1 MKSSGILNSL
11 GGNVNSRLLR
21 NGLVWLVVI
30 GAVIAIA
37 YFIFGGGEDVETIA
51 FGEVVEE
58 IKKGEVESLTVN
70 GKDLEVLYFSTDPE
84 VENIKKTEISEST
97 DIVTYLTDEGI
108 AITGAQSGKPNAV
121 NVTFK
126 ESGRS
131 GWLNIFLNLL
141 PFLIFGLFLL
151 LILRNAQGSN
161 SQAMSF
167 GKSKAR
173 LFGGS
178 KVTVTFLDVAG
189 ADEAKE
195 ELVEVVEFLKFP
207 EKFSAL
213 GAKIPKG
220 VLLVGPPGTGKTLL
234 SRAVAGEAGVPFF
247 SISGSEFVEMFVGVG
262 ASRVRDLFEQAKKNS
277 PCIVFVDEIDAV
289 GRQRGAGLGG
299 SHDEREQTLNQIL
312 VEMDG
317 FDTGTNV
324 IILAATNRP
333 DILDPALL
341 RPGRFDRKVI
351 LDAPDVKGREAIL
364 NVHMKGKPFDE
375 DVVPATIAKSTPGF
389 SGADLANLVN
399 EAAILAARRN
409 RKIISMDEFE
419 EAVDRVIAGPE
430 RKSRV
435 MNDHEKKLTAYHE
448 GGHTVLAH
456 FLEHH
461 DPPHKVTIVA
471 RGMAGGY
478 TRFLPD
484 EEAHYRTPKMFKDQ
498 LSAALGGLVAEEIIY
513 GESSTGPSSDLE
525 QVTQIARSMVTR
537 WGMSEQLGPRTFGK
551 NDEMVFLGNTISD
564 SRNYSEKIAEQID
577 DEVRS
582 IIAEAHTRATELL
595 TKHRDLLDKLVDV
608 LMEEET
614 MEGEHLTRLLDS
626 NPEDPWPPDDLK
638 PKDPGPT
645 SSPEDEGDTSTP
657 TFEPVIKPGLAWEG
671 GNTNTSVNS

>member
-1 MKSSGILNSL
+1 MNR
-11 GGNVNSRLLR
+11 RLLR
-21 NGLVWLVVI
+21 NGFVWLIVI

-37 YFIFGGGEDVETIA
+37 YFIFGGGEDVETVA
-51 FGEVVEE
+51 FGEVMED

-70 GKDLEVLYFSTDPE
+70 GKDIEVLYFSTDPE

-97 DIVTYLTDEGI
+97 DILTYLRDENI
-108 AITGAQSGKPNAV
+108 AITGAQSGKANAV
-121 NVTFK
+121 NVTVK

-189 ADEAKE
+189 TDEAKE

-364 NVHMKGKPFDE
+364 NVHMKGKPFHE
-375 DVVPATIAKSTPGF
+375 DVVPSTIAKSTPGF

-399 EAAILAARRN
+399 EAAILAARLN
-409 RKIISMDEFE
+409 RKVISMDEFE

-484 EEAHYRTPKMFKDQ
+484 EEAHYRTPKMFRDQ

-513 GESSTGPSSDLE
+513 GESSTGPSNDLE

-537 WGMSEQLGPRTFGK
+537 WGMSERLGPRTFGK

-582 IIAEAHTRATELL
+582 IIADAHTTATKLL
-595 TKHRDLLDKLVDV
+595 TKHRNLLDKLADV

-614 MEGEHLTRLLDS
+614 IEGEYLTRLLESD
-626 NPEDPWPPDDLK
+626 PEDPWPPDDLQ
-638 PKDPGPT
+638 PKDPGPE

-657 TFEPVIKPGLAWEG
+657 TFEPVLKPGLAWEG